1 MSIRAVALGAL
12 LVLGII
18 AIFIPARAQ
27 FRDDFDG
34 PLSLDP
40 EGIKGW
46 AFLTGEGQAKMDMI
60 PGPGCVSVT
69 VDATRDKRNVWWALI
84 KRRVS
89 DSLDLEKLKDPAYAL
104 RVEAKIWV
112 SDAPRR
118 VNLHFN
124 TQRTTDFHTNLME
137 YDIPEANTWHT
148 ISMTTHGFD
157 ARPGDSVNAQMAL
170 MDWGQGKYRVD
181 IDYFKVDV
189 VKASE
194 AGPDLGDPVPYHPPV
209 PDPASFREA
218 VPALE
223 TGMIDPENQ
232 EVNFGTWSALE
243 DGRRV
248 DLLTA
253 SGSQVVILR
262 WDLRTFAGK
271 SPAGPGLLEVTT
283 HSAAGLARRLPD
295 FGEARV
301 VEIIGG
307 DPGWKRESVTAA
319 SLCRGEELDQVILPQ
334 MIIDWPVTEGRG
346 AKTYFVI
353 SKPALKRLLEGKSL
367 GIAIRSL
374 GALNASFFAG
384 SGSDKASAP
393 RLLLNVGSDRSN

>member
-1 MSIRAVALGAL
+1 MRIRAIALGVL
-12 LVLGII
+12 LVLGIAG
-18 AIFIPARAQ
+18 AIVPARAQ

-60 PGPGCVSVT
+60 PGPGCVSVI
-69 VDATRDKRNVWWALI
+69 VDATKDKRNVWWALI

-124 TQRTTDFHTNLME
+124 TQRTTDFHSHLME

-148 ISMTTHGFD
+148 ISMTTRGFD
-157 ARPGDSVNAQMAL
+157 ARPGDAVNAQMAL
-170 MDWGQGKYRVD
+170 MDWGLGKYRVD

-189 VKASE
+189 VKVSD

-209 PDPASFREA
+209 PDPASFKEA

-223 TGMIDPENQ
+223 AGMIDLENPD
-232 EVNFGTWSALE
+232 VNFGTWSALE
-243 DGRRV
+243 NGRRV
-248 DLLTA
+248 DLLTV
-253 SGSQVVILR
+253 SGSQIVILR
-262 WDLRTFAGK
+262 WDLGALAGK
-271 SPAGPGLLEVTT
+271 SPEGPGLLEVTT
-283 HSAAGLARRLPD
+283 YSAAGLAQRLPD

-307 DPGWKRESVTAA
+307 DPGWKRGSVTAA
-319 SLCRGEELDQVILPQ
+319 SLCRGLELDAVIVPQ

-353 SKPALKRLLEGKSL
+353 SAPALKRLLEGKSL
-367 GIAIRSL
+367 GIAIRPL
-374 GALNASFFAG
+374 GALDASFFSRKDEG
-384 SGSDKASAP
+384 GGNPP
-393 RLLLNVGSDRSN
+393 RLLFNTTR